1 MLICPSTLYLNFY
14 FLNSLDYELI
24 MFHINA
30 KIKSNSIGNLP
41 LHLISQNCI
50 KFKSIWLWSWVSSF
64 QNWAFV
70 YNYTCIYIQVLFS
83 VKFTHKLVGLDKK
96 EKILFSY
103 YHIHKNSYLPRTI
116 CTEQINFHLNI
127 VHVYKIFFLSSGHLF
142 VNSISLIPP

>member
-70 YNYTCIYIQVLFS
+70 YNYTCIYIYKYYFLLSFRN
-83 VKFTHKLVGLDKK
+83 HKLVGLDKK

-127 VHVYKIFFLSSGHLF
+127 VYVYRIFF
-142 VNSISLIPP
+142 

>member
-64 QNWAFV
+64 QNRAFV
-70 YNYTCIYIQVLFS
+70 YNYTCIYIHKYYFLLSFRN
-83 VKFTHKLVGLDKK
+83 HKLVGLDKK

-127 VHVYKIFFLSSGHLF
+127 VHVYRIFF
-142 VNSISLIPP
+142 